1 MNLIT
6 AGEEA
11 LLALIAPIDREVTE
25 LETRL
30 NALKGSKAPI
40 QAALKALRSTKK
52 SKKTKPSPKQEDV
65 REICLALV
73 ASNPGIKKTEL
84 EELVKH
90 KLTEELGFDLK
101 GFARRRNEVFN
112 SDTFSIATDGTVSLA
127 SKLLDF
133 NESSRDV
140 VMQTIKT

>member
-11 LLALIAPIDREVTE
+11 LLALIAPIDHEVTE

-30 NALKGSKAPI
+30 QALKGSKAPI
-40 QAALKALRSTKK
+40 QAALKALKSTKK

-65 REICLALV
+65 REVCLALV

-101 GFARRRNEVFN
+101 GFARRRNEVFASN
-112 SDTFSIATDGTVSLA
+112 TFTIAADGTVTLFPTP
-127 SKLLDF
+127 LGLV
-133 NESSRDV
+133 ETSSSV
-140 VMQTIKT
+140 T

>member
-1 MNLIT
+1 MNLIS

-11 LLALIAPIDREVTE
+11 LLALIAPIDSEVME

-30 NALKGSKAPI
+30 QALKGSKAPI

-65 REICLALV
+65 REVFLALV
-73 ASNPGIKKTEL
+73 ASNLGIKKSEL
-84 EELVKH
+84 EELAKH

-101 GFARRRNEVFN
+101 GFARRRNEVFASN
-112 SDTFSIATDGTVSLA
+112 TFTIAADGTVTLF
-127 SKLLDF
+127 LTPPGLV
-133 NESSRDV
+133 ETSSSV
-140 VMQTIKT
+140 T

>member
-11 LLALIAPIDREVTE
+11 LLALIAPIEQEVTE
-25 LETRL
+25 LETKL
-30 NALKGSKAPI
+30 QALKGSKAPI
-40 QAALKALRSTKK
+40 QAALKALKSAKK

-65 REICLALV
+65 REVYQALV
-73 ASNPGIKKTEL
+73 AANTGIKKTEL

-101 GFARRRNEVFN
+101 GFARRRNEVFASN
-112 SDTFSIATDGTVSLA
+112 TFSTAADGTVTL
-127 SKLLDF
+127 
-133 NESSRDV
+133 SSRNLGLV
-140 VMQTIKT
+140 ETANSAK

>member
-1 MNLIT
+1 MDLIT

-25 LETRL
+25 LEARL
-30 NALKGSKAPI
+30 QGLNGSKAPI
-40 QAALKALRSTKK
+40 EAALKALKSTKK

-65 REICLALV
+65 REVCLTLV
-73 ASNPGIKKTEL
+73 TENPGIKKLEL

-112 SDTFSIATDGTVSLA
+112 SDTFTIATDGTVSLA
-127 SKLLDF
+127 SKPLDL
-133 NESSRDV
+133 NESSHA
-140 VMQTIKT
+140 VMQSVKA